1 MNDIKQLQAYKNFIL
16 FEKRLSD
23 HTVKSYFRDID
34 MLVQHNKGISLADL
48 KSNNIRTSIASL
60 HARGL
65 SGNSLSRILSSW
77 KGLFVFL
84 VDQHHYK
91 HNPVLEVK
99 APKKSK
105 KLPQTLSVDQ
115 AIKLVNIS
123 GDDFISLRD
132 HAILELFYS
141 SGLRLSELVNLKLED
156 INFSDEIIT
165 VLGKG
170 KKMRIVPVGSA
181 AIQSL
186 KKWIKIRSQ
195 LKNVNSNLVL
205 FLTKQTKK
213 LTQRAVQYRLK
224 FWAKKQGVSENIHP
238 HLLRHSFA
246 SHLLQSSQDLRAV
259 QELLGHENIS
269 STQIYTHLDFQHL
282 SRTYDQAHPRAKKNK
297 KR

>member
-23 HTVKSYFRDID
+23 HTVKSYLRDID
-34 MLVQHNKGISLADL
+34 MLIQHNKGMSLEGL

-65 SGNSLSRILSSW
+65 SSNSLSRILSSW

-123 GDDFISLRD
+123 GSDFISLRD

-165 VLGKG
+165 VFGKG

-195 LKNVNSNLVL
+195 LKNVNSNLTL